1 MQTSP
6 LLNSTIL
13 EADTVPTKV
22 NHWDLSDWLGEFS
35 RCREQQ
41 HRALSVGKRLQTAR
55 AVPAQALHLLGKF
68 PSPQEV

>member
-13 EADTVPTKV
+13 EADTVLTKV

-35 RCREQQ
+35 HCHCREQQ
-41 HRALSVGKRLQTAR
+41 HAAVNVGR
-55 AVPAQALHLLGKF
+55 
-68 PSPQEV
+68 